1 MIFYD
6 FEVFQEDW
14 LVVCKDSKNNMERT
28 VIVNDPEFLRSYYE
42 SNKSD
47 VWVGYN
53 SNHYDQYILKGILC
67 GFNPKDINDFIIVE
81 KRAGRQFSKELN
93 NYPLISYDAMHKMQS
108 LKVMESYLGES
119 IEESDVDFTIQ
130 RKLTNEEIQETIE
143 YCTAD
148 VDNLIR
154 VFEIDIEEFKAQ
166 LGLVQITKSPITS
179 LNKTKAQLSALGL
192 QARTLNPKEWGE
204 EWEYEYVQAVKDYNY
219 QHKEVIEFYD
229 KLRELQDPKAKLEIV
244 LYGVPCVFA
253 LGGLHGARPNVVERI
268 DTTTEMLV
276 HADIGSMYPSIMI
289 HWGLLSRAVP
299 SIKIYSDI
307 RDLRLKYK
315 HEKNPLQA
323 PLKIIL
329 NSCYG
334 VSGAGRKMEDGSY
347 KVQSTMYDPKRMR
360 EVCINGQLL
369 ILQLMEKLQEFEL
382 IQANTDGLIYKLKKQ
397 AFEKFDRIIK
407 EWEKVSRLTMEYD
420 FITEMYQRDVNNY
433 IAVFDNGE
441 IERKGGAVKKSSP
454 LDYDLPIVADAVVK
468 YFLYGIEPRE
478 TIEQETQLMPFMKT
492 YKVSSKYKYAY
503 HNGKPVK
510 NKVNRVFASKRKTD
524 TPLYKVKQDK
534 PELFAS
540 CPPCYIDNGNIKN
553 KRIPPYLNKEY
564 YIEQAEKRIMSFLGL

>member
-14 LVVCKDSKNNMERT
+14 LVVCKDSKQNMERT
-28 VIVNDPEFLRSYYE
+28 VIVNDPESLRSYYE

-47 VWVGYN
+47 VWIGYN
-53 SNHYDQYILKGILC
+53 SNRYDQYILKGILC

-81 KRAGRQFSKELN
+81 KRAGWQFSDKFN

-130 RKLTNEEIQETIE
+130 RKLTNKEIQETID
-143 YCTAD
+143 YCTTD

-154 VFEIDIEEFKAQ
+154 VFEIDIEEFKAHI
-166 LGLVQITKSPITS
+166 GLVQISKTPIINLS
-179 LNKTKAQLSALGL
+179 KTKAQLVSTIL
-192 QARTLNPKEWGE
+192 QARTLSPKEWDE
-204 EWEYEYVQAVKDYNY
+204 EWKYEYVQAVKDYNY
-219 QHKEVIEFYD
+219 QHKEVVEFYD
-229 KLRELQDPKAKLEIV
+229 KLRELQDPKAKLEIE

-253 LGGLHGARPNVVERI
+253 LGGLHGAKPNVAERI
-268 DTTTEMLV
+268 DIATEMLV
-276 HADIGSMYPSIMI
+276 HADIGSMYPTINI
-289 HWGLLSRAVP
+289 NWGLLSRAVP

-323 PLKIIL
+323 PLKIAL
-329 NSCYG
+329 NSAYG
-334 VSGAGRKMEDGSY
+334 VSGAGKRLEDGTY
-347 KVQSTMYDPKRMR
+347 KVQSPMYDPKRMR

-369 ILQLMEKLQEFEL
+369 ILQLMEQLQEFEL

-397 AFEKFDRIIK
+397 EFEKFNHIIK
-407 EWEKVSRLTMEYD
+407 EWEKISRLTMEYD
-420 FITEMYQRDVNNY
+420 FITELYQRDVNNY

-478 TIEQETQLMPFMKT
+478 TIENEKRLMPFMKT
-492 YKVSSKYKYAY
+492 YKVSSKYKYAV

-524 TPLYKVKQDK
+524 TPLYKVKTDK

-540 CPPCYIDNGNIKN
+540 CPRCYIDNSNIKD

>member
-81 KRAGRQFSKELN
+81 KRAGWQFSKELN

-192 QARTLNPKEWGE
+192 QARTLSPKEWGE

-553 KRIPPYLNKEY
+553 KRIHPYLNKEY

>member
-81 KRAGRQFSKELN
+81 KRAGWQFSKELN

-108 LKVMESYLGES
+108 LKVTESYLGES

-192 QARTLNPKEWGE
+192 QARTLSPKEWGE

>member
-6 FEVFQEDW
+6 FEVFQDDW

-42 SNKSD
+42 SNKAD

-67 GFNPKDINDFIIVE
+67 GFNPKDINDFIIVK
-81 KRAGRQFSKELN
+81 KRAGWQFSKELN

-148 VDNLIR
+148 VDNLIQ
-154 VFEIDIEEFKAQ
+154 VFEIDIEEFKAH

-192 QARTLNPKEWGE
+192 QARTLSPKEWNE

-289 HWGLLSRAVP
+289 QWGLLSRAVP

-397 AFEKFDRIIK
+397 EFEKFDRIIK

-478 TIEQETQLMPFMKT
+478 TIEQETRLMPFMKT
-492 YKVSSKYKYAY
+492 YKVSSKYKYAA